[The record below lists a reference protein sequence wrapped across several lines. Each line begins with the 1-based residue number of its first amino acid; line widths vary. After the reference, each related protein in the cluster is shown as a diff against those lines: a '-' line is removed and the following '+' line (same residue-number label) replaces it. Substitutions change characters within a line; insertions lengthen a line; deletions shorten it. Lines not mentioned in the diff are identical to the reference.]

1 MQPRQAS
8 HSKDVRQT
16 EKRKLAGK
24 ARLPGRT
31 KRSKLQ
37 NVPDQTDPTNS
48 GVSIEEVAASVSQMI
63 LPELTQTIQ
72 TLISQREDNG
82 VVSRNQQP
90 IEKSPP
96 AINLESLA
104 GPSTDSEQ
112 KIETIINPHQPD
124 SCEGTSFDC
133 INVHS
138 NYADLD
144 LDVNNAII
152 SVNDELGMH
161 VAHATKQ
168 KIMKGE
174 FVELYSLLDRHQVND
189 QENKIVLNNGQL
201 SFKPVNQN
209 KIFDIQTW
217 LDAFFIYMS
226 IYLVAHPDQ
235 AQKMLKYMANVKTAA
250 SRSHGFGWREYDR
263 QFRIKKARNDCI
275 PWNQIDQELWL
286 LYINSPSSA
295 PGQQSP
301 QRNACFDFNNK
312 GFCMRQ
318 YCHYSHTCL
327 KCSGKHPATKCH
339 EKYQNNKTFM
349 SQPSSDKP
357 VPHFFRGSWKKSH
370 TTNYQKT
377 RNNTY

>member
-72 TLISQREDNG
+72 ILISQREDNG

-133 INVHS
+133 INVRS
-138 NYADLD
+138 NNADLD
-144 LDVNNAII
+144 IDVNNAII

-168 KIMKGE
+168 KIMNGE
-174 FVELYSLLDRHQVND
+174 IRG
-189 QENKIVLNNGQL
+189 IVQ
-201 SFKPVNQN
+201 
-209 KIFDIQTW
+209 
-217 LDAFFIYMS
+217 FI
-226 IYLVAHPDQ
+226 
-235 AQKMLKYMANVKTAA
+235 
-250 SRSHGFGWREYDR
+250 R
-263 QFRIKKARNDCI
+263 
-275 PWNQIDQELWL
+275 
-286 LYINSPSSA
+286 
-295 PGQQSP
+295 
-301 QRNACFDFNNK
+301 
-312 GFCMRQ
+312 
-318 YCHYSHTCL
+318 
-327 KCSGKHPATKCH
+327 
-339 EKYQNNKTFM
+339 
-349 SQPSSDKP
+349 
-357 VPHFFRGSWKKSH
+357 
-370 TTNYQKT
+370 
-377 RNNTY
+377 

>member
-82 VVSRNQQP
+82 VVSRNEQP
-90 IEKSPP
+90 IEKYPP

-133 INVHS
+133 INVRS
-138 NYADLD
+138 NNADLD

-275 PWNQIDQELWL
+275 P
-286 LYINSPSSA
+286 
-295 PGQQSP
+295 
-301 QRNACFDFNNK
+301 
-312 GFCMRQ
+312 
-318 YCHYSHTCL
+318 
-327 KCSGKHPATKCH
+327 
-339 EKYQNNKTFM
+339 
-349 SQPSSDKP
+349 
-357 VPHFFRGSWKKSH
+357 
-370 TTNYQKT
+370 
-377 RNNTY
+377 